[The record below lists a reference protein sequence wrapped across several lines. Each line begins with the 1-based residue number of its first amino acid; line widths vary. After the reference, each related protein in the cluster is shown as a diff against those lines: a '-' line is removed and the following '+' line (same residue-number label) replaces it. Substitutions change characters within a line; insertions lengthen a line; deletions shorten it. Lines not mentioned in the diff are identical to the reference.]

1 MGEQARDEER
11 RKSERVDATLALNL
25 HLELPG
31 LAEGLAPET
40 INVSSTG
47 VYFRSTRYVE
57 PMTKLSL
64 EFDVLTEE
72 SGTTSPVH
80 CEGIVARVIPEIPAP
95 DVDFYEVAV
104 FFTVI
109 DADSLSHL
117 ERYIALRLTP

>member
-1 MGEQARDEER
+1 MGEQVSGGER

-31 LAEGLAPET
+31 VAEGLSPET

-47 VYFRSTRYVE
+47 VYFRSIRYVE

-64 EFDVLTEE
+64 DFDVPTDEA
-72 SGTTSPVH
+72 GTTARVQ

-95 DVDFYEVAV
+95 DVEYYDVAV

-109 DADSLSHL
+109 DADSLSAL
-117 ERYIALRLTP
+117 ESYIALRLTP

>member
-1 MGEQARDEER
+1 MGEQVREGER

-25 HLELPG
+25 HLEVPG
-31 LAEGLAPET
+31 MDQVPAPET

-64 EFDVLTEE
+64 ELDVPTDD
-72 SGTTSPVH
+72 SGTTSPVR
-80 CEGIVARVIPEIPAP
+80 CEGIVARVSPEIPTP
-95 DVDFYEVAV
+95 DADFYEVAV

-109 DADSLSHL
+109 DADSLSYL
-117 ERYIALRLTP
+117 ESYIALRLTP

>member
-1 MGEQARDEER
+1 MGEQVREGER

-25 HLELPG
+25 HLDVPG
-31 LAEGLAPET
+31 MAEGLAPET

-64 EFDVLTEE
+64 NFDVPTDE
-72 SGTTSPVH
+72 SGTTSTVR

-95 DVDFYEVAV
+95 DVEYYDVAV

-117 ERYIALRLTP
+117 ESYIAVRLTP

>member
-1 MGEQARDEER
+1 MGEHVTEGER

-31 LAEGLAPET
+31 MDEPLAPET

-64 EFDVLTEE
+64 EFDVPTDE
-72 SGTTSPVH
+72 SGSTSPVQ

-95 DVDFYEVAV
+95 DADFYEVAV

-109 DADSLSHL
+109 DADSLSYL
-117 ERYIALRLTP
+117 ESYIALRLTP

>member
-1 MGEQARDEER
+1 MGEQVREEER
-11 RKSERVDATLALNL
+11 RRSERVDATLALNL

-31 LAEGLAPET
+31 VAEGLAPET

-64 EFDVLTEE
+64 NFDVPTDE
-72 SGTTSPVH
+72 SGTNSPVH

-109 DADSLSHL
+109 DADSLSYL
-117 ERYIALRLTP
+117 ERYIALRLIP

>member
-1 MGEQARDEER
+1 MGEQITGGER
-11 RKSERVDATLALNL
+11 RKSERVDATLSLNL
-25 HLELPG
+25 HLDLPG
-31 LAEGLAPET
+31 VTEGLAPET

-64 EFDVLTEE
+64 QFEVPTDE
-72 SGTTSPVH
+72 SGKTAPVH

-95 DVDFYEVAV
+95 DVESYDVAV

-109 DADSLSHL
+109 DADSLSNL
-117 ERYIALRLTP
+117 ESYIELRLTP

>member
-1 MGEQARDEER
+1 MGDRVQGEER
-11 RKSERVDATLALNL
+11 RKSQRVDATLMLNL

-31 LAEGLAPET
+31 LEGAPPPET

-47 VYFRSTRYVE
+47 VYFRTEYYIE

-64 EFDVLTEE
+64 HFQVPTDD
-72 SGTTSPVH
+72 SGTMSGVE
-80 CEGIVARVIPEIPAP
+80 CEGIVARLLPEVPAP
-95 DVDFYEVAV
+95 DVDRYEVAV

-117 ERYIALRLTP
+117 ESYIALRLAD